1 MWAGGLSKH
10 SAVANKSAAVPVAL
24 EYAIN
29 IPYASATS
37 DKDDERKA
45 PSNITLILELT
56 DSEVKTW

>member
-10 SAVANKSAAVPVAL
+10 SAAANKSAAVPVAL
-24 EYAIN
+24 EYTMN

-37 DKDDERKA
+37 NDDERVA

-56 DSEVKTW
+56 GSAVKT